1 MCFVLNEE
9 GKPLGLITLELIL
22 ENIVGEFKHI
32 E

>member
-9 GKPLGLITLELIL
+9 GKALGLITLGLIL
-22 ENIVGEFKHI
+22 ENIVGELKNI